1 MSNPEDESSDTPQ
14 EPPDRLGRR
23 FLVGTFQ
30 LGVGTTAAALAN
42 VAIGILL
49 ARILGPEEFGL
60 FAFAFVICE
69 LIGIVGAFSLGNA
82 LIQSRDESP
91 ELYDTALVMSLGLAI
106 ISLLIAAAIAPFLF
120 RARGSE
126 AMQFL
131 LILTAGRSL
140 VLLAQVP
147 RAKLERSLRYGR
159 VTTLTMLETT
169 LPNVIA
175 LGLAWLGWGA
185 WALVARDLLV
195 SALTL
200 SLETWSSGYRF
211 RASLS
216 RPAAEQLMTFARPMF
231 VSRAIEILVM
241 RSDKLAVGAFLGNV
255 AIGLIDRARFVA
267 DIGLFVMRPVER
279 ASLNL
284 FSRVQDDLT
293 RLSRAYEIVNY
304 FLVRAMFAGG
314 CVLLLTPSETLE
326 LLFGKEWVGAAPALR
341 WLAVHAAVF
350 PVFSMIKVLVIARN
364 RVVRLARISAIQAA
378 LLIPGTLIAAWLGSF
393 EGVAVVVA
401 LTTLSGTAL
410 GILWSRDLA
419 SVSYR
424 QLFGVPLAAG
434 VLSAGMLFAI
444 VLTDANQFV
453 PPLARPFAVGG
464 AFVALVLAMEPRR
477 IRRELGYLRTQLALD
492 DSAKPAS

>member
-1 MSNPEDESSDTPQ
+1 VSNPEDESGDTPQ
-14 EPPDRLGRR
+14 APLDGLGRR

-30 LGVGTTAAALAN
+30 LGAGTTAAALAN
-42 VAIGILL
+42 VVIGILL

-82 LIQSRDESP
+82 LIQSREESP
-91 ELYDTALVMSLGLAI
+91 QLYDTALLMSVGLAVV
-106 ISLLIAAAIAPFLF
+106 SLVIAAAIAPFLF
-120 RARGSE
+120 QARGIES
-126 AMQFL
+126 MQFL
-131 LILTAGRSL
+131 LILTAGRCL
-140 VLLAQVP
+140 LLLAQVP

-159 VTTLTMLETT
+159 VTTLAMVETT

-200 SLETWSSGYRF
+200 GLETWSSGYRF

-216 RPAAEQLMTFARPMF
+216 RSAAQQLMGFARPMF

-255 AIGLIDRARFVA
+255 ATGLIDRARFVS
-267 DIGLFVMRPVER
+267 DMGLFVMRPVER

-284 FSRVQDDLT
+284 FSRVQDDPA
-293 RLSRAYEIVNY
+293 RLSRSYEIVNY
-304 FLVRAMFAGG
+304 FLVRVMFAGG
-314 CVLLLTPSETLE
+314 IVLLLTPNETLE
-326 LLFGKEWVGAAPALR
+326 LLFGEEWLGAAPALR
-341 WLAVHAAVF
+341 WLAVHAAIF
-350 PVFSMIKVLVIARN
+350 PVFSMTKVLVIARN

-378 LLIPGTLIAAWLGSF
+378 LLVPGTLVAGWLGSL
-393 EGVAVVVA
+393 EGVAAVVA
-401 LTTLSGTAL
+401 LTTLAGTAL

-424 QLFGVPLAAG
+424 QLFGVPLLAG
-434 VLSAGMLFAI
+434 VLSGMALI
-444 VLTDANQFV
+444 GLESTGVGELV
-453 PPLARPFAVGG
+453 PPLARPFAVGSI
-464 AFVALVLAMEPRR
+464 FCSLIFAMEPRR
-477 IRRELGYLRTQLALD
+477 LRTELAYLRTQLTRA
-492 DSAKPAS
+492 